1 MFQLYS
7 DYQPYFD
14 VIPIATD
21 KDQCLFWSGTF
32 DLMTIISMMISN
44 ENIQLASSAN
54 VLSSAII
61 NNLGDDTIWCGRE
74 GAGIDYDNV
83 CLCSVTTKFWDQF
96 SLLFSQS
103 AKGTVFFLGDGEKS
117 VGAYS
122 RTSTFG
128 RVELPNLD
136 ANVVTRVVALII
148 HRQDYGDSC
157 LYNSGSIMLLRND
170 VTARSLQFDCYDIYG
185 QANNSTHIKAI
196 AGCVSN
202 VISQVQ
208 DGMETEERQIE
219 CSVNGK

>member
-74 GAGIDYDNV
+74 GGI
-83 CLCSVTTKFWDQF
+83 
-96 SLLFSQS
+96 
-103 AKGTVFFLGDGEKS
+103 
-117 VGAYS
+117 
-122 RTSTFG
+122 
-128 RVELPNLD
+128 
-136 ANVVTRVVALII
+136 ANS
-148 HRQDYGDSC
+148 H
-157 LYNSGSIMLLRND
+157 YN
-170 VTARSLQFDCYDIYG
+170 RSLM
-185 QANNSTHIKAI
+185 T
-196 AGCVSN
+196 
-202 VISQVQ
+202 
-208 DGMETEERQIE
+208 
-219 CSVNGK
+219 